1 MDEENTQT
9 NEEVTDEEVTEETPI
24 VEEEVNVEVKE
35 PSEENEQSQEE
46 KIKDLVDEVKIF
58 YSNLAEDM
66 DERVLGRISSEL
78 IADYKKDKESRSD
91 WEKSYTS
98 GLDLL
103 GFKYDNESRP
113 FQGAS
118 SVTHPLLAES
128 VTQFQAQ
135 AYKELLPSDGPVRTQ
150 VVGEQTREKEEQ
162 AQRVK
167 EFMNYMIMEQM
178 EEYTPDFDQLLF
190 YLPLAGS
197 AFKKIYYDDVMQ
209 RAIAKF
215 IPAED
220 LIVPYYATDLKDCE
234 RITHVVKMSENDILK
249 KQRTGFYRDVEI
261 LPSRM
266 DDDSVQDK
274 YNSIEGVSPSDDK
287 EYQFNVLEMHVDLDL
302 EEYESEVSEKNVK
315 VPYIVTIDE
324 GSQEVLAIYRNYD
337 MNDALM
343 KRKEYFVHYKFLP
356 GLGFYGFGL
365 IHMIGGLSKTA
376 TAALR
381 QLLDAGTL
389 SNLPAGFKSRGLR
402 IRDDDQPFQ
411 PGEFRDVDAPGGN
424 IKDQFQILPFKEPSS
439 VLFSLLGFVVQAGQR
454 FAAITDNAIGN
465 DAQNRAVGTT
475 IALLERG
482 SRVMSAIHKRCYY
495 AMRQEFRLLASIFGT
510 YLPPIYPYSVY
521 GGNRLIKVADFSP
534 DVDVIPVADPNIFS
548 MAQRVTLAQT
558 QLQIAQS
565 NPQLHNVREAYRRVY
580 EALGTKQIDT
590 ILKPERIPQPL
601 DPSIENAEALR
612 MEIPKAY
619 PEQNHDAHI
628 IAHTAFIKSRMVQIN
643 PMVYALLQAHI
654 AEHLSFKSRA
664 LILQELQEKPETL
677 KLREDN
683 PQAFLVIT
691 ESLVADKIAQLTSE
705 LQLLESAQ
713 EKKDP
718 LVQLKQQEMDLRALD
733 MQRKIQEHVDI
744 EERKMGEFEQKLDL
758 EKMKREDSEEQ
769 GEERI
774 RIAEEKLKVAREKNE
789 KK

>member
-1 MDEENTQT
+1 MINEEENLQVPTEQT
-9 NEEVTDEEVTEETPI
+9 EGGL
-24 VEEEVNVEVKE
+24 VEDSNSEVEVEIKE
-35 PSEENEQSQEE
+35 PSDMEEVIEE
-46 KIKDLVDEVKIF
+46 AVEAQKEF

-66 DERVLGRISSEL
+66 DDRTLSRISSEL
-78 IADYKKDKESRSD
+78 IQDYKKDKESRSD
-91 WEKSYTS
+91 WEKAYTS

-103 GFKYDNESRP
+103 GFKMSEDSRP

-150 VVGEQTREKEEQ
+150 VIGDVTRDKEQQ
-162 AQRVK
+162 AQRVQD
-167 EFMNYMIMEQM
+167 FMNYMLMEQM

-197 AFKKIYYDDVMQ
+197 AFKKIYYDEVMQ
-209 RAIAKF
+209 RAISKF
-215 IPAED
+215 VPAED

-234 RITHVVKMSENDILK
+234 RITHLVKMSENDILK
-249 KQRTGFYRDVEI
+249 KQRSGFYREVDI
-261 LPSRM
+261 LPSRS
-266 DDDSVQDK
+266 DDSEIQDK
-274 YNSIEGVSPSDDK
+274 YDSIEGVSDNGDK
-287 EYQFNVLEMHVDLDL
+287 DYQFNVLEMHVDLDID
-302 EEYESEVSEKNVK
+302 EYEIENADKNIK

-324 GSQEVLAIYRNYD
+324 GSQEVLSIYRNFE
-337 MNDALM
+337 MNDPVF

-389 SNLPAGFKSRGLR
+389 SNLPAGFKSRGMR

-424 IKDQFQILPFKEPSS
+424 IKDQFQILPFKEPSGT
-439 VLFSLLGFVVQAGQR
+439 LFQLLGFVVQAGQR
-454 FAAITDNAIGN
+454 FASITDNAIGN

-495 AMRQEFRLLASIFGT
+495 AMRQEFRLLANVFGT
-510 YLPPIYPYSVY
+510 YLPPLYPYAVY
-521 GGNRLIKVADFSP
+521 GGNRLIKIADFSP
-534 DVDVIPVADPNIFS
+534 EVDVIPVADPNIFS

-565 NPQLHNVREAYRRVY
+565 NPQLHNLREAYRRVY
-580 EALGTKQIDT
+580 EALGTKQLDT
-590 ILKPERIPQPL
+590 LLKPEKVPTPL
-601 DPSIENAEALR
+601 DPAIENSQALR
-612 MEIPKAY
+612 MEIPKVY
-619 PEQNHDAHI
+619 PEQNHDGHIMAHV
-628 IAHTAFIKSRMVQIN
+628 AFIKSRMVQIN

-654 AEHLSFKSRA
+654 SEHLSFKARA
-664 LILQELQEKPETL
+664 LILQELQARPETL
-677 KLREDN
+677 KLQQDN

-691 ESLVADKIAQLTSE
+691 ESLIAEKIAQLTEE
-705 LQLLESAQ
+705 LQILEGAQ
-713 EKKDP
+713 DKKDP
-718 LVQLKQQEMDLRALD
+718 LVTLKQQEIDLRALD
-733 MQRKIQEHVDI
+733 MQRKIQEHVDK
-744 EERKMGEFEQKLDL
+744 EERVTGEFN
-758 EKMKREDSEEQ
+758 EKMDIERMKMEDAEESA
-769 GEERI
+769 GERI
-774 RIAEEKLKVAREKNE
+774 RIAEEKIKVAREKVNE
-789 KK
+789 QKK